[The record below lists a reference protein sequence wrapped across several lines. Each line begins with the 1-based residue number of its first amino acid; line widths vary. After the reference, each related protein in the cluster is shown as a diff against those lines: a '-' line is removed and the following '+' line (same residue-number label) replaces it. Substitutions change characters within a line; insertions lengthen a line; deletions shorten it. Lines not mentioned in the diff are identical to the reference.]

1 MPLVKRLIREQLGP
15 YRAKLAARVLIAAF
29 IAATPY
35 AFSFLGKWLLDEA
48 LQVTGPPKP
57 KTEAVAEAPGG
68 TTIAGVVVEWKAKT
82 AEEKLRLLVFFLAA
96 SLALHLA
103 TSGLGA
109 FSELLNSRTV
119 QQLTY
124 DFRARVHD
132 KLASADMTV
141 FSREQVGQLMTRVMD
156 DAGAIPANL
165 TNLVINTCT
174 QTMMLGL
181 GLFLLVRLNPK
192 MTLVAVAALP
202 FYAVTCLIFLP
213 KLRRNTEDIRVGAAS
228 MTGYLV
234 ERLAGVATIKNYAQE
249 DREIEQFGG
258 HVDRQIGLARRQNR
272 LNLLFGTCT
281 TLITGFATLAVLAIG
296 FIYLKNQRM
305 QLGEVMAF
313 YQVTAQLFVPI
324 SALVGMTTVTQ
335 TLGVLAERVFS
346 VLDAPSAVVDQA
358 DATTLPDVHGAVSFQ
373 GVSLRY
379 QEGGPFA
386 VRGIDLEIP
395 AGKTTCIVGPT
406 GCGKSTL
413 IALLTRLYDPTEGVV
428 RLDGRDIRQF
438 PLRELRRL
446 IGNVLRDAQ
455 VFTGTIAENITYGA
469 TDATREQVEAVAR
482 TVDMHDFVAAHPEG
496 YGALVGRGG
505 IALDKE
511 ELIKL
516 NLARAL
522 ITRPAVL
529 TVDDT
534 FASREEDVEVH
545 LREAVRRTLQKETV
559 LIATSRLAICE
570 DADLVVV
577 MQKGGIVQ
585 FGTHQELLATAG
597 LYRRMYMRQ
606 MGLTEEMTA

>member
-1 MPLVKRLIREQLGP
+1 MHLVRRLIREQLGR
-15 YRAKLAARVLIAAF
+15 YKAKLATRVLIAAF

-35 AFSFLGKWLLDEA
+35 AFSFLGKWLIDEA

-57 KTEAVAEAPGG
+57 KTEAVAEGPGG
-68 TTIAGVVVEWKAKT
+68 TTIAGVTVEWKAKT
-82 AEEKLRLLVFFLAA
+82 GEEKLRLLGLFLAA
-96 SLALHLA
+96 SLALHLV

-132 KLASADMTV
+132 RLASADMTF

-174 QTMMLGL
+174 QIMMLGL
-181 GLFLLVRLNPK
+181 GVFLLVRLNPK

-202 FYAVTCLIFLP
+202 FYAVTCFIFLP
-213 KLRRNTEDIRVGAAS
+213 KLRRNTEDIRVGAAN
-228 MTGYLV
+228 MAGYLV
-234 ERLAGVATIKNYAQE
+234 ERLSAVATIKNYAQE
-249 DREIEQFGG
+249 DREVERFGG
-258 HVDRQIGLARRQNR
+258 HVDGQIELARRQNR
-272 LNLLFGTCT
+272 LNLLFGTFT
-281 TLITGFATLAVLAIG
+281 TLITGFATLSVLAIG
-296 FIYLKNQRM
+296 FLYLKNQRM

-324 SALVGMTTVTQ
+324 SALVSMTTVTQ

-346 VLDAPSAVVDQA
+346 VLDAPRAVAEQEGA
-358 DATTLPDVHGAVSFQ
+358 AGLTEVHGAVSFQ

-386 VRGIDLEIP
+386 VHGIDLEIP
-395 AGKTTCIVGPT
+395 AGSTTCIVGPT

-413 IALLTRLYDPTEGVV
+413 IALLTRLYDPTEGLV
-428 RLDGRDIRQF
+428 RLDGTDIRQL
-438 PLRELRRL
+438 PLREHRRL
-446 IGNVLRDAQ
+446 IGNVLHDAQ

-469 TDATREQVEAVAR
+469 SDATREQVEAVAR
-482 TVDMHDFVAAHPEG
+482 TVDMHDFVVAQPEG
-496 YGALVGRGG
+496 YGTLVGRGG
-505 IALDKE
+505 VTLDKE
-511 ELIKL
+511 ELVKL
-516 NLARAL
+516 SLARAL
-522 ITRPAVL
+522 ITQPAVL

-534 FASREEDVEVH
+534 LAALEEDVETR
-545 LREAVRRTLQKETV
+545 LRDAVRRTLRKETV

-577 MQKGGIVQ
+577 MQKGRIAQV
-585 FGTHQELLATAG
+585 GTHHELLATVG

-606 MGLTEEMTA
+606 MGLTDEMTA